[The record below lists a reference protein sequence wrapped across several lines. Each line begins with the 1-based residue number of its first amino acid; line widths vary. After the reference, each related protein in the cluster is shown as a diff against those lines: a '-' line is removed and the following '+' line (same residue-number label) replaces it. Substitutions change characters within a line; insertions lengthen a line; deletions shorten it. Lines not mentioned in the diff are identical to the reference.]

1 MIRSL
6 KRDDAEKLPMLIY
19 TPDVRPSFSL
29 PLLPPPP
36 LAFPLLLFHR
46 YFFISFNW
54 VLMQRL
60 YSIIR
65 SALPY
70 ACQLKYSPL

>member
-6 KRDDAEKLPMLIY
+6 KRDDVEKLLMLIY

-29 PLLPPPP
+29 PLHPP